1 MEQLPTSRLSCV
13 CKKQGND
20 LPGMSFL
27 PSCLSYIRADYRR
40 IERETLPP
48 ANHSRIIMN
57 IHNYIF
63 CLKRKITQLFIIT
76 WFFCL
81 FVFVIYFASGGAR
94 VTHVWRTTCPRLSSP
109 FTCFNPHLLVGFR
122 YNAFNATLNS
132 SLNKNQHL
140 QKQKQNNMDPK
151 FRSRPGKMWMRRK
164 GFLWSLDVNRNYPW
178 SLSKKKKKE
187 NNLERLFERQN
198 LERFFLHRMTCTPH
212 SSN

>member
-1 MEQLPTSRLSCV
+1 
-13 CKKQGND
+13 
-20 LPGMSFL
+20 MSFL
-27 PSCLSYIRADYRR
+27 PSWLSFIRADNRR

-48 ANHSRIIMN
+48 AIIPVQLW
-57 IHNYIF
+57 IYIF
-63 CLKRKITQLFIIT
+63 CLKRKITLLFIIT

-122 YNAFNATLNS
+122 HNAFNATLNS
-132 SLNKNQHL
+132 SLKKNQHL

-164 GFLWSLDVNRNYPW
+164 GFLWSLDVNYPW
-178 SLSKKKKKE
+178 SLSKTRKKKKKSWTFVWKTKSWTVFSSQ
-187 NNLERLFERQN
+187 NDVYHAPFFE
-198 LERFFLHRMTCTPH
+198 LA
-212 SSN
+212 